1 MARPPEPPKM
11 KPALRSSGA
20 MITAFARLKFCWS
33 QVICESWRN
42 PDSDFCASSTSF
54 CCSDCA
60 IAVLVNS
67 AADAPTNN
75 ARPVNLVNCFNMD
88 QSPQRGKKGTRT
100 RRMKT
105 AAGDGEALYV
115 TVPVMA
121 IGAGLPELTAVT
133 PKADRE
139 LLPQRLWSPAADPR
153 AEDFRRA
160 ASHWIRPAC
169 AVPPRTSRW
178 ERRARRKDAHPRT
191 AERRRPECPRRRRP
205 CRGAGSMRR
214 AFRARAAA

>member
-88 QSPQRGKKGTRT
+88 QSPQRGEKRDADSPDED
-100 RRMKT
+100 RRRRRGSIIRR
-105 AAGDGEALYV
+105 AGI
-115 TVPVMA
+115 A
-121 IGAGLPELTAVT
+121 IGTGLPDLTTVT

-139 LLPQRLWSPAADPR
+139 LLP
-153 AEDFRRA
+153 
-160 ASHWIRPAC
+160 
-169 AVPPRTSRW
+169 
-178 ERRARRKDAHPRT
+178 
-191 AERRRPECPRRRRP
+191 
-205 CRGAGSMRR
+205 
-214 AFRARAAA
+214 